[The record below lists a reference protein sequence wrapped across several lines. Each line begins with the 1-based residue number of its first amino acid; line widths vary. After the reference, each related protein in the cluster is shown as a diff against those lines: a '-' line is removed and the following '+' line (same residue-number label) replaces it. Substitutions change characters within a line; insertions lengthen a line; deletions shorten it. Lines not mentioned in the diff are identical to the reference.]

1 MNNNWIK
8 FSDCKPTEA
17 DLPYW
22 AAGGLPD
29 PAPNIINHPYGHAE
43 SRTHWQRATAPEPPP
58 RELTQ
63 REKDGG
69 AFFEWLEES
78 DDTSPQ
84 TIWHAGI
91 AYERSLPA
99 APPPPKEPTQ
109 LEKDDEACDQWNNCA
124 QGFITYRQTW
134 HAAIAY
140 VRATKEEAL

>member
-1 MNNNWIK
+1 MKKNWIK
-8 FSDCKPTEA
+8 FSDRKPTEA
-17 DLPYW
+17 DAPYW

-63 REKDGG
+63 REKDAD

-84 TIWHAGI
+84 TIWHA
-91 AYERSLPA
+91 ALAHERAECIKLLPLFMGGVTI
-99 APPPPKEPTQ
+99 PIY
-109 LEKDDEACDQWNNCA
+109 CDLSKLYTRLNA
-124 QGFITYRQTW
+124 
-134 HAAIAY
+134 
-140 VRATKEEAL
+140 K

>member
-1 MNNNWIK
+1 MNKNWIK
-8 FSDCKPTEA
+8 FSDRKPTEA
-17 DLPYW
+17 DAPYW

-63 REKDGG
+63 
-69 AFFEWLEES
+69 
-78 DDTSPQ
+78 
-84 TIWHAGI
+84 
-91 AYERSLPA
+91 
-99 APPPPKEPTQ
+99 